1 LHHGQPVLTRYR
13 HLPQPGFLPPSSAKP
28 IPQDDAVLQ
37 GVVTCLVRTM

>member
-1 LHHGQPVLTRYR
+1 
-13 HLPQPGFLPPSSAKP
+13 LPPSPGKS

>member
-13 HLPQPGFLPPSSAKP
+13 HLPQPGFLPPSPAKP